1 VSIQPICDIMS
12 DMPII
17 AEICVSA
24 LTFVLLIRVLRRQF
38 GLQALACPG
47 SRVSPL
53 LGLLLLG
60 GLGLPHHGS
69 LVSPAQVR
77 SAVPGQQAPD
87 SQADRITRPTS
98 EPYKGDLSI
107 FEDPDRDKNL
117 QIGRVMDI
125 LKIKEGSGVA
135 DIGAGSGW
143 FTVRAARR
151 VGVGGAVYAVEIN
164 PDYLK
169 YIDER
174 ARRDGL
180 PNIRTVLG
188 KGDDPLLPTQSVD
201 AVLIL
206 KAYHEIAQPIRLL
219 IHLREAMRPGALLG
233 IIDRDGKGND
243 HGIGSKTVVAEAGR
257 AGFKLKHQY
266 DFVWRDGMDYFL
278 VFEAEPYLH

>member
-1 VSIQPICDIMS
+1 MLIV
-12 DMPII
+12 
-17 AEICVSA
+17 AEIAVSA
-24 LTFVLLIRVLRRQF
+24 LAVVPLMIVLRRLLF
-38 GLQALACPG
+38 GVQGLACPRY
-47 SRVSPL
+47 RVCPL
-53 LGLLLLG
+53 VGLLVLG
-60 GLGLPHHGS
+60 GLGVPYQGS
-69 LVSPAQVR
+69 LVLPAQVR
-77 SAVPGQQAPD
+77 STAPVQQAPD
-87 SQADRITRPTS
+87 SQSDRITRPTS

-117 QIGRVMDI
+117 QIGRVMEI

-151 VGVGGAVYAVEIN
+151 VGVSGTVYAVEIN

-174 ARRDGL
+174 AKRDGL
-180 PNIRTVLG
+180 PNVHTVLG
-188 KGDDPLLPTQSVD
+188 KEDDPLLPAQSVD

-206 KAYHEIAQPIRLL
+206 KAYHEIAEPIRLL
-219 IHLREAMRPGALLG
+219 IHLRGAMRPGALLG

-243 HGIGSKTVVAEAGR
+243 HGIGSKTVIAEAGR